1 MAVTLKDLAAMS
13 GCSIRTV
20 NRVIW
25 RSGPVAEAKR
35 LRIEALLREHHYVP
49 NMAAR
54 NLKQSRRNFAGII
67 INGGTTVQIFLRKLS
82 ALVNRLGDQ
91 GFYPLLGHPVG
102 DAVRLEQLLG
112 EWTGLVQ
119 HVIFMY
125 MPPAEILAHL
135 PLSSHRFG
143 MHFTVLDAMGDLPS
157 EVSGLRI
164 DRGAGIFEAISQ
176 LCAGGHRRILRL
188 GNVSSRDDGWKAA
201 REHFSGTVEFSHLPV
216 QPECEVAAEL
226 GGRIFAGR
234 PDAVFCDT
242 DRAASGVLRAA
253 AAEVFIT
260 DITQRAGVVAFTFD
274 SRVDVPSL
282 MAVCSMPG
290 YRNRLRLSAGEPPRL
305 RLHLAPGEDAL
316 SAAGKLTEELRL
328 KKEELGKA
336 AREGDNL

>member
-91 GFYPLLGHPVG
+91 GFYPLLGHPVA

-125 MPPAEILAHL
+125 MPPAEILEHL

-176 LCAGGHRRILRL
+176 LCARGHRRILRL

-226 GGRIFAGR
+226 GDRIFAGH

-253 AAEVFIT
+253 AA
-260 DITQRAGVVAFTFD
+260 AGLSVPADFSLVGFD
-274 SRVDVPSL
+274 DDP
-282 MAVCSMPG
+282 MASMLTP
-290 YRNRLRLSAGEPPRL
+290 RLSSVSHPLDEL
-305 RLHLAPGEDAL
+305 N
-316 SAAGKLTEELRL
+316 AAAVAIVSSGQSV
-328 KKEELGKA
+328 KA
-336 AREGDNL
+336 ADRSFPARFVLRESVKTRN

>member
-125 MPPAEILAHL
+125 MPPAEILEHL

-176 LCAGGHRRILRL
+176 LCAGGPRRMLRL

-253 AAEVFIT
+253 AA
-260 DITQRAGVVAFTFD
+260 AGLSVPADFSLVGFD
-274 SRVDVPSL
+274 DDP
-282 MAVCSMPG
+282 MASMLTP
-290 YRNRLRLSAGEPPRL
+290 RLSSVSHPLDEL
-305 RLHLAPGEDAL
+305 N
-316 SAAGKLTEELRL
+316 AAAVAIVSSGQSV
-328 KKEELGKA
+328 KA
-336 AREGDNL
+336 ADQSFPARFVLRESVKTRN